1 MKLSEHIGSL
11 VREHKEQSIDALRFL
26 EHKLIPQTLSTFLS
40 IKSDENLR
48 AAQSPLASHHAKK
61 GRSPAKG
68 SKGHKLLLSKEKELA
83 ADRRLKRYNIITLLD
98 KLHEAMNGVK
108 N

>member
-40 IKSDENLR
+40 IKSDENLC

-83 ADRRLKRYNIITLLD
+83 GDRRLKRYNIITLLD
-98 KLHEAMNGVK
+98 KLHESLNGIK